1 MKKHAL
7 VASLSF
13 AMLAACSE
21 SAEEETVAE
30 ADPLAE
36 LAAGTGPYLVAN
48 PDGTFTLAYAGTD
61 GSEYTGTMDG
71 NTPATYTV
79 TDGKLCV
86 DPPDSEEEVTPV
98 LCLTMGEVGEDGSWS
113 VSIDGEEGEPAT
125 MRRLDAAVT
134 SPSDQ
139 VAPGSYLV
147 NTPDEEAPI
156 LVVWTDDG
164 LSYVARGTQS
174 GTWRAEGAQRC
185 SSYGDEPETCGAPT
199 SEIGEDGSF
208 TAEDNGNSITVTML

>member
-1 MKKHAL
+1 MKKHIL
-7 VASLSF
+7 VASVSF
-13 AMLAACSE
+13 AILAACSE
-21 SAEEETVAE
+21 SAEEEAVPE
-30 ADPLAE
+30 VDPLAE
-36 LAAGTGPYLVAN
+36 LAAGTGPYMVAY
-48 PDGTFTLAYAGTD
+48 PDGTFTLAYAGAD
-61 GSEYTGTMDG
+61 GTEYTAAMEA

-98 LCLTMGEVGEDGSWS
+98 LCLTMGEVGEDGSWT
-113 VSIDGEEGEPAT
+113 VSIDGQEGEPAT
-125 MRRLDAAVT
+125 MRRLDAAVA
-134 SPSDQ
+134 SPADQ

-164 LSYVARGTQS
+164 LSYLANGVQS
-174 GTWRAEGAQRC
+174 GTWRAEGTQRC
-185 SSYGDEPETCGAPT
+185 SSVGDQPESCGAPT

-208 TAEDNGNSITVTML
+208 TAEDNGNAITVTML